1 MPMKCRL
8 MIFATLMTLLTVCVS
23 FLGDTGFA
31 HSLRDFI
38 AYSPCVP
45 FIRKQ
50 LMVLGSV
57 IMAIAFIYG
66 VISRLRHVE
75 GLVVMSDKSALL
87 FLLIIMIDTPLLCW
101 GLAAIT
107 FCDFWQ
113 LQQSVCC
120 IALIEGIVIAVRT
133 KHYRYV
139 LYYFILF
146 LLFGGIAP
154 AT

>member
-8 MIFATLMTLLTVCVS
+8 KIFATLMTLLTVCVP
-23 FLGDTGFA
+23 FLGDTEFA
-31 HSLRDFI
+31 HSFRDFI

-45 FIRKQ
+45 FVRKQ
-50 LMVLGSV
+50 LMVLGSA
-57 IMAIAFIYG
+57 IMAMAFIYG
-66 VISRLRHVE
+66 AISRLRHVE
-75 GLVVMSDKSALL
+75 VLVVMSDKSAPL
-87 FLLIIMIDTPLLCW
+87 FLLIIMIDTPLLFW
-101 GLAAIT
+101 GLASIT
-107 FCDFWQ
+107 YCDFWQ
-113 LQQSVCC
+113 LQQSVSC

-146 LLFGGIAP
+146 LFGGIAP